1 MLEILFPAAMNF
13 LTSNLAI
20 GNRGNIPNLEV
31 NMEELDQTLTTLK
44 LGGIII
50 LPLSLLAII
59 ALAIMLEKAFLYWRF
74 ARLSHDLLNLV
85 ENYGFKWADLE
96 KILSGLDER
105 HYYKRFFEVLISNR
119 HQPSWWTESRAADEA
134 QVIESNLARRL
145 WALETIVTA
154 APLLGLVGTVIGMM
168 RAFQI
173 IGSEGIVNPT
183 AVTGGVAE
191 ALIATV
197 VGLLIALVAL
207 FGFNYFSRLQSQTMD
222 EMERLGTRL
231 IDHIRLDQQDGA
243 HEAA

>member
-1 MLEILFPAAMNF
+1 
-13 LTSNLAI
+13 
-20 GNRGNIPNLEV
+20 
-31 NMEELDQTLTTLK
+31 MEQLNQTWIMLK

-50 LPLSLLAII
+50 LPLSLLGII
-59 ALAIMLEKAFLYWRF
+59 ALAIMLEKAFVYWRF
-74 ARLSHDLLNLV
+74 ARLSSDLLNLI
-85 ENYGFKWADLE
+85 ENYGFKWNDLD
-96 KILSGLDER
+96 KILSGLDKR
-105 HYYKRFFEVLISNR
+105 HYYKRFFEVVIANR

-134 QVIESNLARRL
+134 QIIESSLARRL

-168 RAFQI
+168 RSFQV

-197 VGLLIALVAL
+197 VGLIIALVAL

-231 IDHIRLDQQDGA
+231 IDHIRLDQKEKA
-243 HEAA
+243 HETA

>member
-1 MLEILFPAAMNF
+1 
-13 LTSNLAI
+13 
-20 GNRGNIPNLEV
+20 
-31 NMEELDQTLTTLK
+31 MEELNQTWTTLK
-44 LGGIII
+44 LGGVII

-85 ENYGFKWADLE
+85 ETYGFKWEDLE

-105 HYYKRFFEVLISNR
+105 HYYKRFFEVVISNR
-119 HQPSWWTESRAADEA
+119 HQPSWWVESRAADEA
-134 QVIESNLARRL
+134 QLIETNLSRRL
-145 WALETIVTA
+145 WTLETIVTA

-197 VGLLIALVAL
+197 VGLLIALTAL

-243 HEAA
+243 HETA